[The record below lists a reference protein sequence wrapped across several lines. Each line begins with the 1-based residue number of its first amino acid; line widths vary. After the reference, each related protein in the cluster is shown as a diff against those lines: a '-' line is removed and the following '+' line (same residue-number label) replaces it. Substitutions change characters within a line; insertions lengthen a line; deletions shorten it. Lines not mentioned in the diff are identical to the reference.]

1 MFFAQRQFDVQC
13 EWGEAGLRQLVAD
26 SDAIVMVDVLS
37 FATCVDIAVG
47 NGATV
52 YLYQTSGRM
61 RLPLPTPNRSARS
74 WRRAVG
80 SAP

>member
-61 RLPLPTPNRSARS
+61 SLPLVWYR
-74 WRRAVG
+74 
-80 SAP
+80 